1 MSRSKDKGTFAEAA
15 VAEYLG
21 CSGFPFAERQ
31 ALHGSGDR
39 GDVKV
44 CPGVIAE
51 VKNDRSFDLSGWLQE
66 TAKEKANANA
76 EHAFLVVKPDG
87 VGRTRVGMWWS
98 VMYSRDWHDLI
109 RQAGGLPGLDSGIG
123 FAGLSGANYKKPL
136 AKLALDKAFQ
146 GVVEIRATG
155 VKNELDWY
163 IVTRLERQVSLL
175 RAAGYG
181 NPEVLV

>member
-1 MSRSKDKGTFAEAA
+1 MSRSKDKGTFAETA

-21 CSGFPFAERQ
+21 HSGFPFAERQ
-31 ALHGSGDR
+31 ALRGSGDR

-44 CPGVIAE
+44 CPGVICE
-51 VKNDRSFDLSGWLQE
+51 VKNDKSFDYSGWLQE
-66 TAKEKANANA
+66 TATEKANANA
-76 EHAFLVVKPDG
+76 EHAFLVVKPEG

-98 VMYSRDWHDLI
+98 VMYHRDWKALC
-109 RQAGGLPGLDSGIG
+109 AATEGGISLSDFRS
-123 FAGLSGANYKKPL
+123 LSGANYKKPL
-136 AKLALDKAFQ
+136 ARLALDRDFH

-163 IVTRLERQVSLL
+163 TVTRLWKQAHLL

-181 NPEVLV
+181 TPEVLA